1 MKNYVLIIFIL
12 SILLLGC
19 KKKNQPTAREIALQD
34 YQTNYLGSVVATTG
48 WTGNTANCNAGSLPQ
63 TTHDKVL
70 QRINYFRRL
79 VGLNDNTTLDASKFA
94 MYQETA
100 LMMKANSALSH
111 TPPSTWACYSQSGA
125 DGAATSNIALGAGAA
140 DAVTL
145 FINDPGSN
153 NTAVGHRRWILHSA
167 KTQFSYGSTNS
178 SMALGVIGTAG
189 GNTQIPP
196 FIAYPPEGYIPQPL
210 TFPRWSF
217 GIPGANFTNA
227 TVSMTGP
234 NGNVPLNI
242 ISIAGN
248 YGDKTIVWE
257 PEGILTNSTSDVT
270 YTVTVSGITGAPQS
284 SYTYSTI
291 IFKP

>member
-34 YQTNYLGSVVATTG
+34 YQTNYLGSAVATTG

-100 LMMKANSALSH
+100 LMMKANNALSH